1 MSNDQGPLQS
11 SIDKMRTEVERLV
24 DAARDRGG
32 RALDAVGLKN
42 LPRPDFPAIDLT
54 ETNDAL
60 HLVADLPG
68 VEADLLD
75 LNVTGPLLRLRG
87 SAPSPVVGTGGAVH
101 RAERHVGS
109 FERMLTLPCT
119 VDADQAHA
127 ELRHGVLHVR
137 LPKIATEV
145 GQKIPVR
152 SETPST
158 SDTPTITDLPA
169 TT

>member
-1 MSNDQGPLQS
+1 MLNDQGPLQS
-11 SIDKMRTEVERLV
+11 SIDKMRAEMERLV
-24 DAARDRGG
+24 EMARERGG
-32 RALDAVGLKN
+32 RALDAVGIKN
-42 LPRPDFPAIDLT
+42 PPRPDFPAIDLT

-68 VEADLLD
+68 VDAELLD
-75 LNVTGPLLRLRG
+75 LNITGPLLRLRG
-87 SAPSPVVGTGGAVH
+87 TVGPAAIGPGGALH
-101 RAERHVGS
+101 RSERYLGS

-137 LPKIATEV
+137 LPKVATEV

-152 SETPST
+152 CAEEPPSST
-158 SDTPTITDLPA
+158 AMPQSP
-169 TT
+169 